1 MNDAEIQRL
10 GEVIENLQNGLNRTQ
25 RECDGFQTRLDQSS
39 KDYSDLYRTNKMREN
54 ELKSVLARLF
64 EDEDLDAEYA
74 IEIANI
80 FNIELTKTITVIS
93 DITVTTT
100 FEVSLEDVE
109 NINADEVASEFN
121 IENNRSDSVYVE
133 YEVQGTRIDE

>member
-54 ELKSVLARLF
+54 ELKSVLVRLF

-80 FNIELTKTITVIS
+80 FNITLTKTVTVIS

-100 FEVSLEDVE
+100 LEVSLEDVE
-109 NINADEVASEFN
+109 NIDADEVASEFN
-121 IENNRSDSVYVE
+121 IENNHSDSVYVE
-133 YEVQGTRIDE
+133 YEVQGARIE

>member
-54 ELKSVLARLF
+54 ELKSVLVRLF

-100 FEVSLEDVE
+100 LEVSLEDVE
-109 NINADEVASEFN
+109 NIDADEVASEFN

-133 YEVQGTRIDE
+133 YEVQGARIDE